1 MTTVNPVLMPLVQ
14 RVMPNIIAQQIIG
27 VQPMTGL
34 SGQIFRAG
42 TKHILTQKKRQM
54 NKEHYKVFLRLNDRK
69 KSQKREDFYRAGYP
83 WVDVDLNKNWQEM
96 HKWCRDNFG
105 ENGYLWFGERFFFE
119 NENDRLLFI
128 LAGWAQ

>member
-1 MTTVNPVLMPLVQ
+1 MTQAIDPVLMPIIRQVK
-14 RVMPNIIAQQIIG
+14 PWIIARQIAG

-34 SGQIFRAG
+34 TGQIFQTDTSHLSRN
-42 TKHILTQKKRQM
+42 KKRQM

-69 KSQKREDFYRAGYP
+69 KTQMREDFYRARYP

-96 HKWCRDNFG
+96 HTWCRENFG

-119 NENDRLLFI
+119 NENDRTLFI
-128 LAGWAQ
+128 LAGWA